1 MSDETI
7 QQGAFDIEQRYP
19 QPPARVFAAFAEPGL
34 KRRWFAEGL
43 DHEVEYFALQ
53 FEVGGREQ
61 ARFRLKP
68 GNPHSGT
75 ALIHDGVFL
84 DIVPQRRIV
93 MASTMAFGEQRFSAS
108 LATFQFQP
116 DGREGTRLLFNH
128 QSVYFEG
135 ADGPGR
141 RKEGWQRLL
150 DCLMRELTG
159 RPT

>member
-7 QQGAFDIEQRYP
+7 QQGAFDIEQVYP
-19 QPPARVFAAFAEPGL
+19 QPTARVFAAFAEPGL

-43 DHEVEYFALQ
+43 DHEVEHFAMQ

-61 ARFRLKP
+61 AHFRLKP
-68 GNPHSGT
+68 GNPYSGT
-75 ALIHDGVFL
+75 VLIHEGVFL

-93 MASTMAFGEQRFSAS
+93 IASTMAFGEQRFSAS

-135 ADGPGR
+135 GDGPER
-141 RKEGWQRLL
+141 RKEGWLHLL
-150 DCLMRELTG
+150 SCLKRELTSG
-159 RPT
+159 RT